1 MIMVVHGK
9 SDLILCSSNHRFTY
23 L

>member
-1 MIMVVHGK
+1 MVVHGK